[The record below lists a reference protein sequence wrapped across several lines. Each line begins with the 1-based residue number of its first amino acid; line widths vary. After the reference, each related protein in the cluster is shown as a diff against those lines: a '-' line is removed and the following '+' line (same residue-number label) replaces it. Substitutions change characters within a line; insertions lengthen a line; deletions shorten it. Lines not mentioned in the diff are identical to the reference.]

1 MILLIDNYDSFV
13 HNLARYVGELGLE
26 RQVRRN
32 DAVSVEEVRAMRP
45 EAIILSPGPCTPK
58 EAGICV
64 PLIKELAGE
73 VPILGICLGH
83 QCIAEAFGG
92 TIRRAKTP
100 RHGRASSIH
109 HDGSAQF
116 THVPTPFSAAR
127 YHSLVADLPE
137 NGPLRAAAFA
147 EDDGE
152 LMALRHE
159 SLALS
164 GLQFHPESVLTPL
177 GHRLLANFFQT
188 AGIETKKETAA

>member
-13 HNLARYVGELGLE
+13 HNLAHYVGELGLT
-26 RQVRRN
+26 RKVLRN
-32 DAVSVEEVRAMRP
+32 DAVSVKDVRAMKP
-45 EAIILSPGPCTPK
+45 DAIILSPGPCTPK

-64 PLIKELAGE
+64 PLIKELAGD

-92 TIRRAKTP
+92 TIRRAKAP
-100 RHGRASSIH
+100 RHGRASSIC
-109 HDGSAQF
+109 HDGSAGF
-116 THVPTPFSAAR
+116 AHVPTPFSAAR

-137 NGPLRAAAFA
+137 DGPLRAAAFA
-147 EDDGE
+147 EEDGE

-159 SLALS
+159 SMVLR

-177 GHRLLANFFQT
+177 GHRLLANFFQE
-188 AGIETKKETAA
+188 ASIETKKEVMT